1 VCPSAYGRPLK
12 GFPFRAECY
21 CSAEG
26 TDQKLTNVSHS
37 EATLEAN
44 AHARGHDNPLARIA
58 PSRDDNEVPRL
69 RELSM
74 DYIREAERFEQISAA
89 LDAIAATFLLLPC
102 KISQKSSPSTRRF
115 AVVT

>member
-1 VCPSAYGRPLK
+1 MCPSAYGRPLK

-74 DYIREAERFEQISAA
+74 DYIREAERVEKEDVTTRESSEQISTG
-89 LDAIAATFLLLPC
+89 LDAIARDFFARALPN
-102 KISQKSSPSTRRF
+102 KSKE
-115 AVVT
+115 